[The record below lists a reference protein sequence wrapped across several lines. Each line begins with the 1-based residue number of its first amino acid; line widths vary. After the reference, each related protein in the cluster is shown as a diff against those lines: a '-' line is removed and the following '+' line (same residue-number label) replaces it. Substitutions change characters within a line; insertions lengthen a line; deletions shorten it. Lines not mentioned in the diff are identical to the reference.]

1 MQAPFFFFFCSL
13 WHYWHLKWVFDSE
26 AFGGF
31 YLVSVRFFLVR
42 VIETQ
47 DDWANWSAFFTAEQ
61 QKATLIY
68 LCECKVIISRDVI
81 WLLSRP
87 GVESMAQL
95 CVMLPPWVVVCFM
108 FYSLFLFQ
116 TKKKALFFPVVF
128 CSNPHIRH
136 TFFPLPANQDF
147 TFSKKLC
154 HLWGGGFH
162 LAFEVFRVLFLSFL
176 SILGCQEALPWQA
189 LLLLFLYDWKRQFKT
204 GPGGAEK

>member
-1 MQAPFFFFFCSL
+1 MICFFFLFQCRRLFFFFFCSL

-31 YLVSVRFFLVR
+31 YLVSVRFFFVR

-87 GVESMAQL
+87 RVESMAQL

-108 FYSLFLFQ
+108 FYTLFLFQ
-116 TKKKALFFPVVF
+116 TKKNYFFFQWFSAQIPTLDTLFFLF
-128 CSNPHIRH
+128 RLIRISH
-136 TFFPLPANQDF
+136 FLKSFVTF
-147 TFSKKLC
+147 
-154 HLWGGGFH
+154 GGG
-162 LAFEVFRVLFLSFL
+162 VSFGIW
-176 SILGCQEALPWQA
+176 SV
-189 LLLLFLYDWKRQFKT
+189 
-204 GPGGAEK
+204 